1 MSNKID
7 KLHGDQRMDAL
18 VHEGEP
24 VVISKFKLIMIV
36 LISLLTGACF
46 GSALML
52 EYIPWR

>member
-7 KLHGDQRMDAL
+7 NLHGDQRMDAL
-18 VHEGEP
+18 VREGEP

-46 GSALML
+46 GAALML